1 MEKVIVPLWKPDGVD
16 PESFSQH
23 LLGELAGILSLD
35 SAVLSLKMCIV
46 DEYVAPA
53 AGYRMESILTP
64 AWDAAIIAWCHAGD
78 NILQHRANIE
88 KYCDQ
93 FHAYIVT
100 ESDRLPV
107 DYSDVPL
114 GHKSDGMNE
123 IVALQKPD
131 WLERDEWIRIWHE
144 SHTQIAIDTQSTYGY
159 RQNIVARALT
169 ADAPQVDAF
178 IEENFP
184 EKAIHSRLGF
194 YDVDSEEEKQ
204 ERERIMIE
212 SCARFIDFEKI
223 DCTPTSEYILK

>member
-1 MEKVIVPLWKPDGVD
+1 MEKVIVHLWKLEGIAPQAFCQALRAEIADTLMAD
-16 PESFSQH
+16 AS
-23 LLGELAGILSLD
+23 ILSL
-35 SAVLSLKMCIV
+35 KICIV
-46 DEYVAPA
+46 DEHVAPA
-53 AGYRMESILTP
+53 AAYRMENILSP

-78 NILQHRANIE
+78 NILGHRACIE
-88 KYCDQ
+88 KYCDR

-107 DYSDVPL
+107 DYSDVAP
-114 GHKSDGMNE
+114 GQKSDGMNE

-131 WLERDEWIRIWHE
+131 WLETGEWIRIWHE

-169 ADAPQVDAF
+169 ADAPRVDAF

-184 EKAIHSRLGF
+184 ERAIHSRLDF
-194 YDVDSEEEKQ
+194 YDVDNEEEKR

-223 DCTPTSEYILK
+223 DCTPTSEYLIK